1 MLQEVPSDE
10 LENIRL
16 KDVVGEE
23 VSFTEDELARFEK
36 MRQLPIP
43 AIYKISRF
51 NFFSAR
57 VFEQYSG
64 NTKAQFSNDGKID
77 IPLFDKRKIA
87 RWKAKYPD
95 IQYIHIGLIQ
105 VTITALFRQGID
117 TPILAVIFDKR
128 FSNPMKAI
136 IGGVQSNMANGVIW
150 FNIRPNF
157 FISINDPNIEETV
170 RMRIKTQGIDMKA
183 SSHDLSVRWKTIHEL
198 TRFTETRIKMSDKK
212 FVEVFEPRPFDT
224 VIEPRLIKWS
234 DLEIPKQ
241 WLISDL
247 VEDKRKALLL

>member
-1 MLQEVPSDE
+1 MSFSFPFLYMGLRLSLKDHLVIDIFIFMLQQDFEILIGEEISDIEEIIYEVSSEDETSSDEEINDHIFMLHEVPSDE

-36 MRQLPIP
+36 MKQLPIP

-105 VTITALFRQGID
+105 VTITVLFRQGID

-128 FSNPMKAI
+128 FFNPTKAI
-136 IGGVQSNMANGVIW
+136 I
-150 FNIRPNF
+150 
-157 FISINDPNIEETV
+157 
-170 RMRIKTQGIDMKA
+170 
-183 SSHDLSVRWKTIHEL
+183 
-198 TRFTETRIKMSDKK
+198 
-212 FVEVFEPRPFDT
+212 
-224 VIEPRLIKWS
+224 
-234 DLEIPKQ
+234 
-241 WLISDL
+241 
-247 VEDKRKALLL
+247 